1 MFWVFGLWIRCKS
14 MAYFVYILKCKDGTF
29 YTGSTDNIE
38 KRLQAHNDKKTG
50 ARYTKSRRPVVL
62 AYTETFETK
71 SQALKREMAIKKLT
85 RKSKRSLVA

>member
-1 MFWVFGLWIRCKS
+1 